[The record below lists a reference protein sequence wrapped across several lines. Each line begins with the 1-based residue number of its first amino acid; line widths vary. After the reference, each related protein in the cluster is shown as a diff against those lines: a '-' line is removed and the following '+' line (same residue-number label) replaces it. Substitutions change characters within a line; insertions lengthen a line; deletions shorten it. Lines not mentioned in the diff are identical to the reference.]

1 MSPSS
6 SRHQTTPLLVSSS
19 PLFPSPVTRES
30 VTLPPALLTLFPF
43 SSPGSLIYRLSSL
56 SPISSISLSTHPFPS
71 AFKLSTLKKI
81 KSLLNPYCLISSP
94 LRTKLPERRVTIPT
108 LSPLPR
114 PSPTRLSTLQQHCRC
129 TCPAAKFRGHFLV
142 CFRLDPLHHLTLC
155 AISAETPRSAGS
167 SLFCLSFPSRCRS
180 SSSPA

>member
-6 SRHQTTPLLVSSS
+6 SCHQTTPLLVSSS
-19 PLFPSPVTRES
+19 PLFPSPVTRGS

-43 SSPGSLIYRLSSL
+43 SSPGSLIYRLSIL

-94 LRTKLPERRVTIPT
+94 LRTKLPERRVAIPT
-108 LSPLPR
+108 LSLPR
-114 PSPTRLSTLQQHCRC
+114 PSPTRLSTP
-129 TCPAAKFRGHFLV
+129 PA
-142 CFRLDPLHHLTLC
+142 TLPMHTSC
-155 AISAETPRSAGS
+155 CKIPRT
-167 SLFCLSFPSRCRS
+167 LSGLFPS
-180 SSSPA
+180 